1 MRPRGL
7 TMATVL
13 PSMSSLLAFEAA
25 ARHLSFTRAAIELNI
40 TQGAVSQRI
49 KTLEDILGVPLFI
62 RDGNLI
68 RVTAAGYEYLDA
80 ARRAITE
87 MLVATDRAVGYQRG
101 DVLTIACLGT
111 FALKCLI
118 PNLKD
123 FRDEQPDISLKI
135 RTLVPYGPPTL
146 QHFDVSIQYGVGD
159 WPGHVATKIS
169 PEEIFPVCS
178 PELAAG
184 GRLRD
189 PADLSNYTIIRTASP
204 LILRDDWP
212 LWLEE
217 AGNPGLKFSD
227 EIVCDLLYPSFQ
239 AAIEG
244 LGVALGRTAVV
255 AKDLRDGRL
264 IEPFDVRLQSPL
276 GYYVVAVHEKA
287 QDPKVEKFTRW
298 VKRRFGRGSLPKAGL
313 R

>member
-1 MRPRGL
+1 
-7 TMATVL
+7 MATIL

-68 RVTAAGYEYLDA
+68 RITAAGHEYLDA

-87 MLVATDRAVGYQRG
+87 MLVATDRAVGHQRG
-101 DVLTIACLGT
+101 DVLTVACLGT

-118 PNLKD
+118 PNLTS
-123 FRDEQPDISLKI
+123 FRAEHPDVALRI
-135 RTLVPYGPPTL
+135 RTLVPYGPTTS
-146 QHFDVSIQYGVGD
+146 QHFDVSIQYGMGD
-159 WPGHVATKIS
+159 WPGFVSMKIG

-178 PELAAG
+178 PELANERG
-184 GRLRD
+184 GLKA
-189 PADLSNYTIIRTASP
+189 PADLSRHTIIRTASP

-212 LWLEE
+212 LWLEQ
-217 AGNPGLKFSD
+217 AGIPGLKFAD
-227 EIVCDLLYPSFQ
+227 EIVCDLLYPSYQ

-244 LGVALGRTAVV
+244 LGVALGRTIVV
-255 AKDLRDGRL
+255 AKDIREGRL
-264 IEPFDVRLQSPL
+264 VEPFDIRLNSPL
-276 GYYVVAVHEKA
+276 GYYVVASPEKSE
-287 QDPKVEKFTRW
+287 DIKVKKFTKW
-298 VKRRFGRGSLPKAGL
+298 VRDCLGAGASRAKA
-313 R
+313 